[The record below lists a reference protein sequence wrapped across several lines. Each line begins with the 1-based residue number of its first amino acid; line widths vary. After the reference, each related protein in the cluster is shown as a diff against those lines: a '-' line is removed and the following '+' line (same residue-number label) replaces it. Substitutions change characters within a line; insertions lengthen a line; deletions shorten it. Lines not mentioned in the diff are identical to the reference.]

1 LPISPSLQGGLVSL
15 PIVVSSV
22 INAIG
27 AEALVAITNKPVAV
41 EVAPKQLVN
50 EDGGGLV
57 GAMLFYVVSGIV
69 EDLSGGEGT
78 VCEPRRKFAGVLG
91 ADEIVSGKSV
101 VTD

>member
-27 AEALVAITNKPVAV
+27 AEALVAIPHKPVAV